1 MKFLFGIHSCC
12 STRAKSFYIFWIIG
26 SDFSIDSMIV
36 FDFSS
41 ILHEIVYIKNL
52 CFFRFFLQ
60 FFVFFFYLLFS
71 FFNFLCFFLY
81 FLGLIHFFRYILS
94 FGAISFLM
102 HVKYDRSFFSIHC
115 NNIQTW
121 TLTIKIAH
129 IFSVNAFK
137 KSPKTKQFKN
147 FYCDYDNSDVLP
159 LKKAKNRKWFK
170 SL

>member
-41 ILHEIVYIKNL
+41 ILHEIVYISK
-52 CFFRFFLQ
+52 
-60 FFVFFFYLLFS
+60 FFVFSVFSIIYVFFPFFPF
-71 FFNFLCFFLY
+71 FFNFLYFFLY
-81 FLGLIHFFRYILS
+81 FWGFDSFLRYILS
-94 FGAISFLM
+94 FGAITFLTRKIWR
-102 HVKYDRSFFSIHC
+102 VLFFSSHC

-121 TLTIKIAH
+121 TLPIKIAY
-129 IFSVNAFK
+129 IFSVFAFK

-147 FYCDYDNSDVLP
+147 FYCDYDNSDVL
-159 LKKAKNRKWFK
+159 LLRK
-170 SL
+170 SEE